1 MIDKERQEELYNN
14 WLNETQDDDGQDWRQ
29 ELTQEEKDLLTQW
42 DEKFPL

>member
-14 WLNETQDDDGQDWRQ
+14 WLNETQDDEGEDWRQ
-29 ELTQEEKDLLTQW
+29 ELTPEEKEMVLQW

>member
-14 WLNETQDDDGQDWRQ
+14 WLDETQDDEGEDWRQ
-29 ELTQEEKDLLTQW
+29 ELTEEERELISQW

>member
-14 WLNETQDDDGQDWRQ
+14 WLNETQDEEGQDWRQ
-29 ELTQEEKDLLTQW
+29 ELTQEEKEMVLQW

>member
-1 MIDKERQEELYNN
+1 MVSKERQEELYNN
-14 WLNETQDDDGQDWRQ
+14 WLNETQDEEAQDWRQ

>member
-1 MIDKERQEELYNN
+1 MVSKERQKELYNN